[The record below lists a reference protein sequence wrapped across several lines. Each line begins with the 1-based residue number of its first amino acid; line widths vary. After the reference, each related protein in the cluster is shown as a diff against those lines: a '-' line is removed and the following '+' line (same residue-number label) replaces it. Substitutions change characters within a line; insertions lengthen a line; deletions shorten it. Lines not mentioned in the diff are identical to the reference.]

1 MAKRNR
7 SRAVKTAQ
15 RKIRKIKYSLNM
27 HVLDQRKVM
36 INQRETPAK
45 DKNKWQLSG
54 FTESGKRSKV
64 DIDLGS

>member
-1 MAKRNR
+1 
-7 SRAVKTAQ
+7 
-15 RKIRKIKYSLNM
+15 M

-45 DKNKWQLSG
+45 DRNNWQLSG